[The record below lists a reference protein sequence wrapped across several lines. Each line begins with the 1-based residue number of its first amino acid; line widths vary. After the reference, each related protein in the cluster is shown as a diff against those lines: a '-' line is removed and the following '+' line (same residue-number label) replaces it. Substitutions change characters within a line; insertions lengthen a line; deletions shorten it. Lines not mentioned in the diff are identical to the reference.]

1 MKHIVFIGQKR
12 NKFICYDKKEDKIL
26 LSNKEEKKTNQSL
39 VVFFILVTVP
49 LLKIFSP
56 IYMMQ
61 SNIYMDIALYCIG
74 TILIKSF
81 VVYYVHVSKKKISY
95 TENFI
100 FSNSELTQI
109 AITELDN
116 CKKVIKIKTIFVCTA
131 LIASFLFFK
140 TSMLVFLLASLGC
153 NFCVF
158 ILFTEKTR
166 ERIRILKKLNW
177 RRYNIQ
183 CWELLSK
190 KQSQFAEK

>member
-116 CKKVIKIKTIFVCTA
+116 CKKDIKIKTIFVCTA

-140 TSMLVFLLASLGC
+140 NIYARF
-153 NFCVF
+153 F
-158 ILFTEKTR
+158 IG
-166 ERIRILKKLNW
+166 
-177 RRYNIQ
+177 
-183 CWELLSK
+183 
-190 KQSQFAEK
+190 QFRL